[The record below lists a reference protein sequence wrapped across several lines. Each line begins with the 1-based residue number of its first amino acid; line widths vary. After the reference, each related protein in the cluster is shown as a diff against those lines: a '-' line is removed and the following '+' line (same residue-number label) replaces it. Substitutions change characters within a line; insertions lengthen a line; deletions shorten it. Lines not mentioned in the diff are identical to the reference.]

1 MAAAASS
8 SPSVPAGPPG
18 APAGNIPPGTG
29 DQGPLAEA
37 ILPAR
42 RGSSGCYRDEGTEG
56 SQQPLSGTGRPSSFS
71 GSPYTALPGRRP
83 RLSSPAVWW
92 RAESPRAA
100 PGPLPASAG
109 CVAEQAVRLRPHS
122 QVSEAE
128 ASDPPRAVCHCA
140 PRYLPRDVTSIAALP
155 AVPAAREQTPAAF
168 SGHVCPLTWNSLPW
182 SWSPFAA

>member
-1 MAAAASS
+1 MSS

-18 APAGNIPPGTG
+18 APAGNIPPRTG
-29 DQGPLAEA
+29 DQGPLAEV

-42 RGSSGCYRDEGTEG
+42 RGSSGCHRDEGTEG
-56 SQQPLSGTGRPSSFS
+56 SQQPLSGTGRPGSFS

-83 RLSSPAVWW
+83 HLPCGGGR
-92 RAESPRAA
+92 SPREQ
-100 PGPLPASAG
+100 PPALCRRRRGAWQSRP
-109 CVAEQAVRLRPHS
+109 CVCAPHS

-155 AVPAAREQTPAAF
+155 AVPTAREQTPAAF